1 MSIDEMPG
9 HLFKN
14 LLKLLF
20 HPFQFFEGRPEH
32 PRLLPPLLLILGIC
46 LIQTAWYFQVILAGI
61 EQLLGGAGIFPTKG
75 YILWSIIQI
84 TLGPVF
90 HWVAFTAIIFVISAL
105 LRGKGSFS
113 QLFAYTAYGILVG
126 YMISLIQA
134 IFSVLA
140 GRQIM
145 HEVSRLM
152 MGSGYLSFP
161 DLATDPTIAV
171 FWMVF
176 WLIGTIGFVWTFIVH
191 VAATQYGRY
200 IPRTHALLTVI
211 LAFVC
216 MYGVVWMQVLFVR
229 HIVT

>member
-1 MSIDEMPG
+1 MSIDEMPE
-9 HLFKN
+9 HFFKN

-20 HPFQFFEGRPEH
+20 HPFQSFEGMPEH

-46 LIQTAWYFQVILAGI
+46 LIQTAWYSRVILAGM
-61 EQLLGGAGIFPTKG
+61 EQLLGGTGIFPTKG

-90 HWVAFTAIIFVISAL
+90 HWIAFTAIIFVISAL
-105 LRGKGSFS
+105 LRGKGSVVR
-113 QLFAYTAYGILVG
+113 LFAYTAYGILVG

-152 MGSGYLSFP
+152 IGSGYLSFP
-161 DLATDPTIAV
+161 NLTTDPTITV

-176 WLIGTIGFVWTFIVH
+176 WLIGTIGFVWTFTVY

-200 IPRTHALLTVI
+200 ISRTHALLAVI

-216 MYGVVWMQVLFVR
+216 MYGVVWMQILFVR
-229 HIVT
+229 HMIT

>member
-1 MSIDEMPG
+1 MSIDETPG
-9 HLFKN
+9 HLFKS
-14 LLKLLF
+14 LFKLLF
-20 HPFQFFEGRPEH
+20 HPFQYFEGMQEDPH
-32 PRLLPPLLLILGIC
+32 LLTPFFLVLGIC
-46 LIQTAWYFQVILAGI
+46 LIRMAWYFRVILAGI

-90 HWVAFTAIIFVISAL
+90 HWVAFTAIIFAISAL

-161 DLATDPTIAV
+161 NLATDPTIAV

-200 IPRTHALLTVI
+200 IPRMHALLTVI

-229 HIVT
+229 HIIT

>member
-1 MSIDEMPG
+1 MPIDEMSG
-9 HLFKN
+9 RLFRN
-14 LLKLLF
+14 LRKLLF
-20 HPFQFFEGRPEH
+20 HPFQFFESMPEH

-46 LIQTAWYFQVILAGI
+46 LVRSVWYSQVLADYMVRLLEGSSFPTGGFALWSMVLLTIGPAIRWVLVAGI
-61 EQLLGGAGIFPTKG
+61 
-75 YILWSIIQI
+75 
-84 TLGPVF
+84 VF
-90 HWVAFTAIIFVISAL
+90 AISAL

-113 QLFAYTAYGILVG
+113 QLFAYTAYGLLVG

-161 DLATDPTIAV
+161 NLATDPTIAV

-229 HIVT
+229 HIIT

>member
-20 HPFQFFEGRPEH
+20 HPFQFFEGMPEH

-84 TLGPVF
+84 TLGPIF
-90 HWVAFTAIIFVISAL
+90 YWIAFTAIIFVIATL
-105 LRGKGSFS
+105 LRGKGSFFR
-113 QLFAYTAYGILVG
+113 LFAYTAYGILVG
-126 YMISLIQA
+126 YIFSLIQA
-134 IFSVLA
+134 IFSILT

-152 MGSGYLSFP
+152 IGSGYLSFP
-161 DLATDPTIAV
+161 NFATDPTTAV

-176 WLIGTIGFVWTFIVH
+176 WLIGIIGFVWTFIIY
-191 VAATQYGRY
+191 VAATQYGRC

-229 HIVT
+229 HMMT